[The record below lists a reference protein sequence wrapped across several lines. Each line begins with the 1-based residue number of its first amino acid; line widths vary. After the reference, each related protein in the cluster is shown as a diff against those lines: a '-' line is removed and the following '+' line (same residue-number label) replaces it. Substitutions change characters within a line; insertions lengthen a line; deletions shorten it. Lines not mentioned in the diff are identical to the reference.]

1 MGTFKPLVLASFLAL
16 TVFIAGCDDDKN
28 VDLGNGGQDN
38 GGQMKDSDGDG
49 VKDGNDNCPMAA
61 NADQEDQDGDGV
73 GDACDNDKDGD
84 DAGNDADNCPMMAN
98 PDQGDK
104 DGDGVGD
111 ACDDTP
117 NTPDGDQD
125 GVPDDDD
132 NCPMT
137 PNKDQTDSDGDGIGD
152 VCDDTPNGG
161 DDDPDDD
168 GVPTNMDNCPMTA
181 NADQTDT
188 DGDGIGDVCDTDK
201 DDDGVNN
208 GDDNC
213 PLAPNKD
220 QADSD
225 DDGVGN
231 ACDDD
236 SGDQDDD
243 GVDNGDDNCPNVS
256 NPDQVDTDGDGKGDA
271 CDPDSD
277 GDGVPDDGD
286 NSGTPGDNS
295 CTAGNTENCDDNCPL
310 TSNMDQAD
318 ADEDGVGDAC
328 EPDNGDAIACGPSQ
342 NFQPIIDPDASIET
356 KTGGLCLACSIQD
369 KENVIDKNL
378 DNAARL
384 GLALGVAGSDFITV
398 TDTKKSYPGND
409 SRVGIVVSKPDGLL
423 SLDVLNGFRVRL
435 LNNGEEVATSDNN
448 ANLLKL
454 DLVGLLNNENRSAV
468 LFRPDTDQEFN
479 QVEFRFSGVVGL
491 LSALNVASVCVAP
504 RLAPDAGGEG
514 STTTSSGSAN

>member
-38 GGQMKDSDGDG
+38 GGQQMKDSDGDG

-61 NADQEDQDGDGV
+61 NADQKDQDGDGV

-84 DAGNDADNCPMMAN
+84 DIGNDADNCPMTAN

-111 ACDDTP
+111 ACDETP

-132 NCPMT
+132 NCPMA
-137 PNKDQTDSDGDGIGD
+137 PNEDQTDSDGDGIGD
-152 VCDDTPNGG
+152 ACDDTPNGG

-168 GVPTNMDNCPMTA
+168 GVPSNMDNCPMTA

-188 DGDGIGDVCDTDK
+188 DGDGKGDACDTDK
-201 DDDGVNN
+201 DGDGHDN

-213 PLAPNKD
+213 PLVPNKD
-220 QADSD
+220 QTDTDS
-225 DDGVGN
+225 DGVGD
-231 ACDDD
+231 ACQGDNN
-236 SGDQDDD
+236 DQDDD
-243 GVDNGDDNCPNVS
+243 GIDNGDDNCPNVA

-286 NSGTPGDNS
+286 MSGTPGDNS
-295 CTAGNTENCDDNCPL
+295 CTAGNTKDCDDNCPL
-310 TSNMDQAD
+310 TPNKDQAD
-318 ADEDGVGDAC
+318 QDEDGVGDAC
-328 EPDNGDAIACGPSQ
+328 EPDNGDKIACGPSQ
-342 NFQPIIDPDASIET
+342 TFKPIIDPNASIEKD
-356 KTGGLCLACSIQD
+356 KTCLLCSITD
-369 KENVIDKNL
+369 ENNVIDKNL

-384 GLALGVAGSDFITV
+384 GLLLNVAGFDKLTV
-398 TDTKKSYPGND
+398 TDTSKSYAGND
-409 SRVGIVVSKPDGLL
+409 SRVAVIVSNPNNLL
-423 SLDVLNGFRVRL
+423 NLDLLNGFRITL
-435 LNNGEEVATSDNN
+435 LNNGTEVAQSNNN
-448 ANLLKL
+448 AGLL
-454 DLVGLLNNENRSAV
+454 DLDLLGLLNDDSRGAV
-468 LFRPDTDQEFN
+468 VFRPDTDEEFN
-479 QVEFRFSGVVGL
+479 QVRFRFSGVV
-491 LSALNVASVCVAP
+491 NVANSLDVYSVCVAP
-504 RLAPDAGGEG
+504 RISDDNGD
-514 STTTSSGSAN
+514 SGSGGDNSSME